1 MNKQVLKMKRNII
14 VGIAFFLAVFSV
26 NAQEWTTDINDAK
39 AQAQKEH
46 KEILLVF
53 QGSDWCAPCIK
64 LDKEIWSSEVF
75 RAYAKEHFVLVKADF
90 PKRSKNQLSAE
101 QQKKN
106 DQLAEK
112 YNQQGYFPLVVVM
125 DEAGKVLGK
134 TGYQKV
140 SPNEYIDILNSF
152 KS

>member
-1 MNKQVLKMKRNII
+1 MKKSIFL
-14 VGIAFFLAVFSV
+14 GILFFLVTLPGI
-26 NAQEWTTDINDAK
+26 AQEWKTDMDE
-39 AQAQKEH
+39 AQLEAQKEH

-64 LDKEIWSSEVF
+64 LDREIWTSSEF
-75 RAYAKEHFVLVKADF
+75 KEYAKKHYILVKADF
-90 PKRSKNQLSAE
+90 PRRSKNQLEPE

-106 DQLAEK
+106 NALAEK

-125 DEAGKVLGK
+125 DEEGHVLGK
-134 TGYQKV
+134 TGYKKL
-140 SPNEYIDILNSF
+140 SPTAYIALLNSLT

>member
-1 MNKQVLKMKRNII
+1 MIKQVLEMKKMFVLGI
-14 VGIAFFLAVFSV
+14 VFFLSIFSTS
-26 NAQEWTTDINDAK
+26 AQDWNTDLSEAK
-39 AQAQKEH
+39 ALAQKEH

-53 QGSDWCAPCIK
+53 AGSDWCAPCIK

-90 PKRSKNQLSAE
+90 PKRSKNKLSEE

-106 DQLAEK
+106 DQLAEL

-125 DEAGKVLGK
+125 DQEGHVLGK
-134 TGYQKV
+134 TGYKKV
-140 SPNEYIDILNSF
+140 SPHEYIDILEAF